1 MDTGSMRQNAGGP
14 RPAALTALVAAVL
27 ALAAAGL
34 IVANRGLA
42 TDSPVADGDA
52 SGHYAQPA
60 AQGDETADA
69 MRDAVRSENGTAPL
83 KPAADGKTDPL
94 PTSDPLRAAASAPS
108 PAVGP
113 LFYTGQGTPG
123 HGCSASVVHSPKGDL
138 IVTAAHCV
146 YQDGF
151 RTDIAFVPGYRDGVA
166 PYGVWVPASIDID
179 PEWAADRDPDHD
191 VAFLRVRRPGADTRA
206 IEQVT
211 GAERI
216 RFRPRTGRQAR
227 VTGYPVT
234 EERPVS
240 CQNAAQSFSP
250 TQLRFDC
257 ADLPNGTSGGP
268 FLTDIDPATGLGT
281 VIGVVGGHDEGGDEA
296 TSYSS
301 YFGEETETLYRRA
314 TAAAAA

>member
-1 MDTGSMRQNAGGP
+1 MRQNASGP
-14 RPAALTALVAAVL
+14 RPAAVTALVAAVL
-27 ALAAAGL
+27 ALAALGVV
-34 IVANRGLA
+34 VAEHGLA

-52 SGHYAQPA
+52 SGHFAQTR
-60 AQGDETADA
+60 AQGDETAEA
-69 MRDAVRSENGTAPL
+69 MRSAVRAENGTAPL
-83 KPAADGKTDPL
+83 RPAAGGKTDPL
-94 PTSDPLRAAASAPS
+94 PASDPLRATEAPAS

-113 LFYTGQGTPG
+113 LFYTGQGAPG

-138 IVTAAHCV
+138 IITAAHCV

-166 PYGVWVPASIDID
+166 PYGVWVPTSVDLD

-191 VAFLRVRRPGADTRA
+191 VAFLRVRRAGGGDTGTKPL
-206 IEQVT
+206 EQVT

-216 RFRPRTGRQAR
+216 RFRPAAGRPTR
-227 VTGYPVT
+227 VIGYPLG

-240 CQNAAQSFSP
+240 CQNRTTAYSP
-250 TQLRFDC
+250 TQLQFDC

-268 FLTDIDPATGLGT
+268 LLTDIDPATGLGT
-281 VIGVVGGHDEGGDEA
+281 VNGVIGGHDEGGDEQ

-301 YFGEETETLYRRA
+301 YFGDGIESLYRRA
-314 TAAAAA
+314 TGTG

>member
-1 MDTGSMRQNAGGP
+1 MRQNATGP
-14 RPAALTALVAAVL
+14 RPAAVTAFVAAVV
-27 ALAAAGL
+27 ALAGL
-34 IVANRGLA
+34 GVVVANHGLA

-52 SGHYAQPA
+52 SGHFAQPKEK
-60 AQGDETADA
+60 GDETAEA
-69 MRDAVRSENGTAPL
+69 MRSAVRTEKNTAPL
-83 KPAADGKTDPL
+83 KPVGSGRTDPL
-94 PTSDPLRAAASAPS
+94 PASEPLRATEAPAS

-113 LFYTGQGTPG
+113 LFYTGQGEPG
-123 HGCSASVVHSPKGDL
+123 HGCSASVVHSPAGDL

-146 YQDGF
+146 YLDGF

-166 PYGVWVPASIDID
+166 PYGVWVPTSVDIA

-191 VAFLRVRRPGADTRA
+191 VAFLRVRRPDGDGKP

-216 RFRPRTGRQAR
+216 RFRPPADRPAR
-227 VTGYPVT
+227 VIGYPLG

-240 CQNAAQSFSP
+240 CQNRTRTHSP

-257 ADLPNGTSGGP
+257 ADMPNGTSGGP
-268 FLTDIDPATGLGT
+268 FLTDVDPATGLGT
-281 VIGVVGGHDEGGDEA
+281 INGVVGGHEEGGDEE

-301 YFGEETETLYRRA
+301 YFGDGVESLYRRA
-314 TAAAAA
+314 TGKG

>member
-1 MDTGSMRQNAGGP
+1 MRQNASGP
-14 RPAALTALVAAVL
+14 RPAAVTALVAAVL
-27 ALAAAGL
+27 GLAAAGL
-34 IVANRGLA
+34 IVANQGLA

-52 SGHYAQPA
+52 SGHYAQPK
-60 AQGDETADA
+60 AQGDETAEA
-69 MRDAVRSENGTAPL
+69 MRSAVRSENGTAPL
-83 KPAADGKTDPL
+83 KPASSGGTDPL
-94 PTSDPLRAAASAPS
+94 PTSDPLRAAESAPS

-113 LFYTGQGTPG
+113 LFYTGQGAPG

-138 IVTAAHCV
+138 VVTAAHCV

-166 PYGVWVPASIDID
+166 PYGVWVPASVDID

-216 RFRPRTGRQAR
+216 RFRPPVGQQAR

-240 CQNAAQSFSP
+240 CQNATKSFSP

-268 FLTDIDPATGLGT
+268 FLTDVDPATGLGT
-281 VIGVVGGHDEGGDEA
+281 VNGVVGGHDEGGDEE

-301 YFGEETETLYRRA
+301 YFGDGVEALYRRA
-314 TAAAAA
+314 TAAG